1 MLTIIETEK
10 TPSVRF
16 NSKTGVL
23 DISGKSLTENAF
35 EFYKLLLEKI
45 KEYIN
50 APSEQTT
57 VNITFE
63 YFNTASSKSMMDLI
77 LAFEPLQ
84 KENKLTINW
93 FCESDDDDMFEVAED
108 FKDKTKM
115 SINIIPVD

>member
-35 EFYKLLLEKI
+35 EFYKPLLDKI

-84 KENKLTINW
+84 KQGKLTINW
-93 FCESDDDDMFEVAED
+93 FYESGDDDMFEVAED

>member
-16 NSKTGVL
+16 NKQTSVL

-35 EFYKLLLEKI
+35 EFYKPLLEKI

-50 APSEQTT
+50 APCEQTT
-57 VNITFE
+57 VNIKFE
-63 YFNTASSKSMMDLI
+63 YFNTSSSKSMMDLI

-84 KENKLTINW
+84 KQGKLTINW
-93 FCESDDDDMFEVAED
+93 FCESDDDEMFEVAED

>member
-35 EFYKLLLEKI
+35 EFYKPLREKI

-93 FCESDDDDMFEVAED
+93 FCESDNDDMFEVAED

>member
-35 EFYKLLLEKI
+35 EFYKPLLEKI

-93 FCESDDDDMFEVAED
+93 FCESDNDDMFEVAED